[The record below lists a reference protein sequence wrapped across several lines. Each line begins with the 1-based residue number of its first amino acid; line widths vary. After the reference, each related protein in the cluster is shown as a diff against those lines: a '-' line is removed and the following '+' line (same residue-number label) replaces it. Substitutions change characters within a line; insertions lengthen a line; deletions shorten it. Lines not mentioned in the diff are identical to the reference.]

1 MASKIFELRHDGF
14 VNKAIKAPNSSEKPR
29 AWFDKLNQWARG
41 EGQKGLG
48 YVIFENNEFKGP
60 ISNNM
65 KQENLINLQN
75 IVNLEN
81 SDSVF
86 FICDELDNASKLSS
100 IVREKSMMNYL

>member
-1 MASKIFELRHDGF
+1 MLF
-14 VNKAIKAPNSSEKPR
+14 
-29 AWFDKLNQWARG
+29 
-41 EGQKGLG
+41 
-48 YVIFENNEFKGP
+48 FENNEFKGP

-86 FICDELDNASKLSS
+86 FICDELDNASKFSS
-100 IVREKSMMNYL
+100 IAEKNLR